1 MCRVRILAVMCS
13 STRCLNQT
21 QTESKGLYLLSAFH
35 YIAMCK
41 SFCCWATLTWINGN
55 WELLSL
61 SLLLRPVL
69 LTCVSCKL
77 CQAHTLNLDARYERG
92 LPDLWQHEV
101 WFSQMLSFHIN
112 VMMLVSSFVAVLIIH
127 DPFLSENMSVF
138 SLASLLVPHLGLWS
152 DSTSHL
158 DSVPVQ
164 QSTESCVLQI
174 TNFVITLLKL
184 SVQVPKWTLAKI
196 VCEWKGTSLHV
207 LQWSLTRRNYHS
219 LKFHWSASY
228 FKLLNHVNI
237 SHHLPIHSSLGCRL

>member
-1 MCRVRILAVMCS
+1 
-13 STRCLNQT
+13 
-21 QTESKGLYLLSAFH
+21 
-35 YIAMCK
+35 MCK

-55 WELLSL
+55 CKLLSL

-112 VMMLVSSFVAVLIIH
+112 VMMLVSSFFSVLIIH
-127 DPFLSENMSVF
+127 DPYLSENMSVF

-152 DSTSHL
+152 DSASHL

-164 QSTESCVLQI
+164 QSTESCLTNHKFCNNFTETLCPCPRTNSGKDCLRVKGHI
-174 TNFVITLLKL
+174 TARPTVEFNKKELPQLK
-184 SVQVPKWTLAKI
+184 VPL
-196 VCEWKGTSLHV
+196 
-207 LQWSLTRRNYHS
+207 
-219 LKFHWSASY
+219 
-228 FKLLNHVNI
+228 I
-237 SHHLPIHSSLGCRL
+237 SFLF